1 MKLQPLKKL
10 QKLNR
15 KGGMLNSSTGPP
27 SLHHVAHLLDN
38 FGLFCDAEIRNVGGM
53 SGIFPSCSEEEKRIR
68 PEKPVIKDGIFPSTS
83 R

>member
-1 MKLQPLKKL
+1 
-10 QKLNR
+10 
-15 KGGMLNSSTGPP
+15 
-27 SLHHVAHLLDN
+27 
-38 FGLFCDAEIRNVGGM
+38 LFCDAEIRNVGGM